1 MPGASASATGPI
13 NRAIRSGILVSSP
26 PPSTMPRRPRPA
38 TRAPPGTL
46 NGKGAGTQKASASQ
60 IAGSV
65 ARPASKAGTSTSSK
79 KRPRPFEE
87 DEGYSSEDK
96 FNSQGEIEEED
107 DADLFDGSGTEPEE
121 DDDSDADIDADRAVL
136 WGDDE
141 EETVDPHVE
150 DSSEEEEDEDEEVP
164 SSSKKPK
171 DIVRGL
177 FDSRSPL
184 PLTLSAET
192 IDEWYGG
199 PSPSL

>member
-1 MPGASASATGPI
+1 MVRSSDDLLSAFEG
-13 NRAIRSGILVSSP
+13 
-26 PPSTMPRRPRPA
+26 
-38 TRAPPGTL
+38 
-46 NGKGAGTQKASASQ
+46 
-60 IAGSV
+60 
-65 ARPASKAGTSTSSK
+65 
-79 KRPRPFEE
+79 PFEAP
-87 DEGYSSEDK
+87 EGL
-96 FNSQGEIEEED
+96 EEED

-192 IDEWYGG
+192 IDEWLGN